1 MLEQMK
7 AVNNYIIVEN
17 LKEGP
22 KKVAGLILT
31 EDVDSDNRY
40 IKAKVISIGNLVEGI
55 KENDIIY
62 YDKHAGHG
70 VQYKDILYQV
80 IRSGDVVLID

>member
-1 MLEQMK
+1 MR
-7 AVNNYIIVEN
+7 AINDYIVVDVE
-17 LKEGP
+17 KVGP
-22 KKVAGLILT
+22 KKVGGLLLT
-31 EDVDSDNRY
+31 EELDESNRY
-40 IKAKVISIGNLVEGI
+40 IKATIISTGNLVEGL
-55 KENDIIY
+55 KDNDIIY

>member
-1 MLEQMK
+1 MK
-7 AVNNYIIVEN
+7 AINRYIIVNKIKTE
-17 LKEGP
+17 P
-22 KKVAGLILT
+22 KKVAGLIMT
-31 EDVDSDNRY
+31 EELDSDNRY
-40 IKAKVISIGNLVEGI
+40 IKAKVVSAGNLVEVI

-70 VQYKDILYQV
+70 VQYKDILYHV

>member
-1 MLEQMK
+1 MK

-17 LKEGP
+17 IKTEP
-22 KKVAGLILT
+22 KKVGGLIMT
-31 EDVDSDNRY
+31 EELDDDNRY
-40 IKAKVISIGNLVEGI
+40 IKANVISIGNLVEGI
-55 KENDIIY
+55 KKKDIVY